1 MTDWLQA
8 TIVSGIA
15 ALAAAPPWVGRAAFV
30 GVFVLLLIWL
40 VALPSRLVPP
50 PDPSVPWWQ
59 RVRFWA
65 IVITLA
71 QILVYSYWG

>member
-1 MTDWLQA
+1 
-8 TIVSGIA
+8 
-15 ALAAAPPWVGRAAFV
+15 
-30 GVFVLLLIWL
+30 VFVLLLIWL

-71 QILVYSYWG
+71 QIALYSYWG